1 MKISDLMRDS
11 DRFLSL
17 EFFPPKEQT
26 EWPSFF
32 EQVNQLA
39 GLDPLFVSVTYG
51 AGGKTQGNTLEIASS
66 VHEQYGLTT
75 MAHLTCVGA
84 DKKGLAE
91 YIDKLLD
98 AGIENILALRG
109 DMPNNGASDV
119 LTDFPYA
126 SDLVQFVKNRWPEVC
141 IGTAC
146 YPDAHP
152 ESTSIEEDLEWTR
165 HKLSAGSDFA
175 ITQLFFDV
183 RRYQDLV
190 LRLRQFGTNTPIIP
204 GVLPVLSMQSL
215 NRILALCGANIPL
228 KLYLELQTAHETG
241 GDKAVRAK
249 GVEIARR
256 QIKELLALGAPG
268 VHLYTLNN
276 ADICLDI
283 LTDLP
288 ELNG

>member
-1 MKISDLMRDS
+1 MKISDLMHTT

-17 EFFPPKEQT
+17 EFFPPKGQT

-32 EQVNQLA
+32 KQVDQLT
-39 GLDPLFVSVTYG
+39 GLNPLFVSVTYG
-51 AGGKTQGNTLEIASS
+51 AGGKTQDNTLEIASS
-66 VHEQYGLTT
+66 VHEQFGLTT
-75 MAHLTCVGA
+75 MSHLTCVGA
-84 DKKGLAE
+84 EKKGLAE

-109 DMPNNGASDV
+109 DMPSVGAPDV
-119 LTDFPYA
+119 WTDFSYA
-126 SDLVQFVKNRWPEVC
+126 SDLVQFVKKQWPEVC
-141 IGTAC
+141 VGTAC

-152 ESTSIEEDLEWTR
+152 ESSSIEEDLEWTR
-165 HKLSAGSDFA
+165 HKLSTGSDFA

-190 LRLRQFGTNTPIIP
+190 LRLRALQINTPIIP
-204 GVLPVLSMQSL
+204 GVLPVLSIQSL

-228 KLYLELQTAHETG
+228 KLYLELQTAYATG

-249 GVEIARR
+249 GVEIARG

-268 VHLYTLNN
+268 IHLYTLNN
-276 ADICLDI
+276 ADICLEI

-288 ELNG
+288 MLDG

>member
-1 MKISDLMRDS
+1 MHTAGS
-11 DRFLSL
+11 FLSL
-17 EFFPPKEQT
+17 EFFPPKEQS
-26 EWPSFF
+26 EWPSFYN
-32 EQVNQLA
+32 QVKTLA
-39 GLDPLFVSVTYG
+39 DLDPLFVSVTYG
-51 AGGKTQGNTLEIASS
+51 AGGKTQDNTLEIASN
-66 VHEQYGLTT
+66 VHKQFGLTT

-84 DKKGLAE
+84 DKKGLAQ
-91 YIDKLLD
+91 YIDTLLEN
-98 AGIENILALRG
+98 GIDNILALRG
-109 DMPNNGASDV
+109 DMPNADPETV
-119 LTDFPYA
+119 WKDFSHA
-126 SDLVQFVKNRWPEVC
+126 SDLVKFVKERWPELCV
-141 IGTAC
+141 GTAC

-152 ESTSIEEDLEWTR
+152 ESTSIEEDLNWTC
-165 HKLSAGSDFA
+165 HKLSTGSDFA

-190 LRLRQFGTNTPIIP
+190 LRLRKRGTHTPIIP

-241 GDKAVRAK
+241 GDEAVKAK

-256 QIKELLALGAPG
+256 QIKELLKMGAPG

-288 ELNG
+288 ELDG